1 MNVRVI
7 VKNRKNVTCAIL
19 ANVIVSDAADKSV
32 LFFKDSSFERAA
44 N

>member
-19 ANVIVSDAADKSV
+19 ANVILSV
-32 LFFKDSSFERAA
+32 VKHMKFVRI
-44 N
+44 